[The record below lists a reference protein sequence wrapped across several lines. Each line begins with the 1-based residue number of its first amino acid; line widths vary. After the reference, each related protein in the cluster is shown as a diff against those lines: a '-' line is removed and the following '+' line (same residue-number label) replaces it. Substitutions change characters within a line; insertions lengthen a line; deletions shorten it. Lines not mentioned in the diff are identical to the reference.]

1 MRAAAAAARDRA
13 RARIP
18 GIQHVVPSTERSEL
32 LAVRPRRIG
41 RQGCVIINRS
51 RQDPIYSAAG
61 SSSRDGG
68 LCSRSLISKSSKMEL
83 ESIIYAR

>member
-18 GIQHVVPSTERSEL
+18 GIQHIVPSTERSEL

-51 RQDPIYSAAG
+51 RQDPIYSAAAAVATEG
-61 SSSRDGG
+61 F
-68 LCSRSLISKSSKMEL
+68 
-83 ESIIYAR
+83 ARAR